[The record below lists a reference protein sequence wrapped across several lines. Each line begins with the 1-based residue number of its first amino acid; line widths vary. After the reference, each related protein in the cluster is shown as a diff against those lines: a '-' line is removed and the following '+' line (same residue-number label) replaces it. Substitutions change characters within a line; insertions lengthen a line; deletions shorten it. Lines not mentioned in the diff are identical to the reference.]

1 MFNFF
6 PFFRSQ
12 SYIIDP
18 DFLMNYD
25 IPDKK
30 KPRKDLDDED
40 QRKCYPKR
48 GTNIMPYQK
57 IEFELRKDA
66 HVWPPITKPHV
77 DANNMPTSMSAARLT
92 DMVVRANNENEMSR
106 STPSLKQNGGG
117 GGGSFKKQLSSTST
131 ANHHHHQQQ
140 PAPIKTMTGSSAAT
154 ATTTAAK
161 QQLLNSNSIELDDFY
176 ITKI

>member
-1 MFNFF
+1 
-6 PFFRSQ
+6 
-12 SYIIDP
+12 
-18 DFLMNYD
+18 MNYD

-30 KPRKDLDDED
+30 KPRKDLEDED

-66 HVWPPITKPHV
+66 HVWPPITKPPHV

-92 DMVVRANNENEMSR
+92 DMVVRASNEHEMSR
-106 STPSLKQNGGG
+106 STPSLKQNG

-131 ANHHHHQQQ
+131 ANHHH
-140 PAPIKTMTGSSAAT
+140 PAPIKTMTGSSPAT
-154 ATTTAAK
+154 TTTTAAK